1 MPVQFSWD
9 TPKKRLACYYFVG
22 DWTWEETYKAFHHSW
37 EEIEKLP
44 YVIDSISDFSRS
56 NTVPSGVMT
65 HLRSLAQNR
74 PENTRLMVFVGANP
88 YLTLIVRNFNQL
100 YHIVLKR
107 ELKLQFVNTRDEAR
121 LVVAR
126 LQIEQQVQR

>member
-1 MPVQFSWD
+1 MPVQFRWD
-9 TPKKRLACYYFVG
+9 TPEKRLACYHFVG
-22 DWTWEETYKAFHHSW
+22 NWTWEETYKAFHKSW
-37 EEIEKLP
+37 TEIEKLP
-44 YVIDSISDFSRS
+44 YVIDSISDFTWS

-88 YLTLIVRNFNQL
+88 YLTMIVQNFNQL
-100 YHIVLKR
+100 YHTVLKR

-121 LVVAR
+121 LMVAR
-126 LQIEQQVQR
+126 LPLEQQAQR